1 MIDKPSTFN
10 PVFAILRY
18 EQGLIAEVEMR
29 VVPLRRGDIN
39 PVTVYL
45 LPVEACEIEPVFT
58 HGQRRLLIAM
68 VKLEQKRTGQ
78 VDPEELLADMSAIV
92 LAAYELTKASAGS
105 GPVMDWLADITKPIL
120 RIGSSA
126 EAVANDIDYYG
137 GEDDMALVGKAFI
150 EALMEAGRKAALEM
164 LSEAQIET
172 QVPKPSASVRPPAG
186 PDTDD
191 FGGRARKPEDSAT
204 D

>member
-39 PVTVYL
+39 PVTVYQ

-58 HGQRRLLIAM
+58 RGQRRLLIAM

-92 LAAYELTKASAGS
+92 LAAYELTLASVGR
-105 GPVMDWLADITKPIL
+105 GLVRDWLADITMPVM
-120 RIGSSA
+120 RIGFSA
-126 EAVANDIDYYG
+126 SAVADDIKYYG
-137 GEDDMALVGKAFI
+137 GEGDTALVGKAFI
-150 EALMEAGRKAALEM
+150 EALAEAGRKAALER
-164 LSEAQIET
+164 LSQLEVDF
-172 QVPKPSASVRPPAG
+172 QVPKQTASVRSPAG

-191 FGGRARKPEDSAT
+191 FGGRAR
-204 D
+204 

>member
-39 PVTVYL
+39 PVTVYQ

-58 HGQRRLLIAM
+58 RGQRRLLIAM

-92 LAAYELTKASAGS
+92 LAAYEQTKRSSGS
-105 GPVMDWLADITKPIL
+105 GSIRNLLVDIIQPML

-126 EAVANDIDYYG
+126 KAVAKDINYYG
-137 GEDDMALVGKAFI
+137 GAEDMALVGKAFI

-164 LSEAQIET
+164 LSEAQVET

-191 FGGRARKPEDSAT
+191 FGGRAY
-204 D
+204 